1 MKNNVDNMLQEW
13 RQNVDGKL
21 EILLPVDGTPPYPL
35 HDAMRYSLFPGGKRI
50 RPLFCLAACHAAGG
64 DDTSA
69 LTAAAA
75 VELLHAYTLVH
86 DDLPCMDDDTTRRGK
101 PTVHIKFGEAIAVL
115 TGDAL
120 LTMAFEVASA
130 APVNVNWIVATLARA
145 GGSKGVIAGQVMDIS
160 AENPDEKTICAIHQH
175 KTADLIA
182 AAVLMGALSANA
194 DEKQLAA
201 LTKYGN
207 ATGLAFQIIDDLLDS
222 GEPEKQHKELSCLQV
237 WSREKAQL
245 QAANYTATAIDAL
258 NEFSTEKAAPLIHL
272 AQSALNRTA

>member
-1 MKNNVDNMLQEW
+1 MNNNSEKLLGEWLQKVE
-13 RQNVDGKL
+13 QQLDL
-21 EILLPVDGTPPYPL
+21 LLPADGTPPYPL
-35 HDAMRYSLFPGGKRI
+35 HAAMRYSLFPGGKRI

-64 DDTSA
+64 SSDSA

-75 VELLHAYTLVH
+75 VELLHSYTLVH

-101 PTVHIKFGEAIAVL
+101 PTVHVQFGEAIAVL

-130 APVNVNWIVATLARA
+130 SPVNAAKIVTALARA

-160 AENPDEKTICAIHQH
+160 AERPDEKTICAIHQH

-182 AAVLMGALSANA
+182 AAVETGALAA
-194 DEKQLAA
+194 DAA
-201 LTKYGN
+201 PDRQQALVRYGN

-222 GEPEKQHKELSCLQV
+222 DETAAAHKELSCLQV
-237 WSREKAQL
+237 WSTEEARTH
-245 QAANYTATAIDAL
+245 AAKYTAEAIHAL
-258 NEFSTEKAAPLIHL
+258 AAFPPAKTAPLIHL
-272 AQSALNRTA
+272 AQSALNRSA